1 MNAATEVLRPD
12 DEGVGATKKVGR
24 WGGYN
29 LVQGSIWGP
38 DEILSIEGKQK
49 VGNEWHDCPRVWS
62 GSRRI
67 RGAVKRKRVLG

>member
-12 DEGVGATKKVGR
+12 DEGVEATKKVGR

-49 VGNEWHDCPRVWS
+49 WEMS
-62 GSRRI
+62 GMTVPASGLVP
-67 RGAVKRKRVLG
+67 GAFGVL